1 MTRSEKCNES
11 AGILHALRLTT
22 SGGLCASQALR
33 ALRALAQF
41 DGYGISERVTF
52 DMDHEFSSLRA
63 LVHCACALLLRSA
76 LARAQENPHRTE
88 RIVRWGNMVD
98 RS

>member
-1 MTRSEKCNES
+1 
-11 AGILHALRLTT
+11 
-22 SGGLCASQALR
+22 
-33 ALRALAQF
+33 LRALAHC
-41 DGYGISERVTF
+41 SCAV
-52 DMDHEFSSLRA
+52 HLRT
-63 LVHCACALLLRSA
+63 A